1 MRKVRQMERPY
12 TAEDLA
18 EMPDDGRRYEVLGGE
33 LIVSPAPSTRHQ
45 WVSVELTAQ
54 IRSFARRKQLGLVFS
69 APLDV
74 RLGRHDIVQPD
85 IVFILN
91 EHLHILQAWEIEGSP
106 DLLVEIVSPSSR
118 LNDRIRKSAIYADQG
133 VPEYWIV
140 DLDTRTILTQQLVS
154 GEYVTIPM
162 SEGSVTS
169 RVLSGLSIDPRDVFA
184 FPDRLANFEE

>member
-1 MRKVRQMERPY
+1 MERPY

-91 EHLHILQAWEIEGSP
+91 EHLHILQAWGIEGSP

>member
-1 MRKVRQMERPY
+1 MSKVRQMERPY

-91 EHLHILQAWEIEGSP
+91 EHLHILQAWGIEGSP